1 MQSLAAAG
9 DGRVWADLQTGG
21 GGFNGGG
28 GGGGESPHLLP
39 AFPPPVVKVASP
51 TTPTAFTV

>member
-21 GGFNGGG
+21 GGFNGEVWGW
-28 GGGGESPHLLP
+28 GEG
-39 AFPPPVVKVASP
+39 
-51 TTPTAFTV
+51 